1 MMLIM
6 TYNGFVII
14 AVIIGLTIGFYICP
28 KDGDRDKKLPINCCA

>member
-14 AVIIGLTIGFYICP
+14 AVIIGLTLGYTICP
-28 KDGDRDKKLPINCCA
+28 MEGDKDKNLPINCCA